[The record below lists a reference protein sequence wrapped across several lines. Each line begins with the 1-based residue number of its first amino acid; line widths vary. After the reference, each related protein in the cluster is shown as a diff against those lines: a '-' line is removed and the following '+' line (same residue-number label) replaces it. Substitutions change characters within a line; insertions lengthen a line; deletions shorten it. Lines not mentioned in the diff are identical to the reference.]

1 MKPFDIVA
9 DESVDHNVVIILRD
23 AGFTVYSITETNPSI
38 SDAAVLKIAVKNKSL
53 LLTEDKDK
61 DFGELVY
68 RFNMKHCGI
77 LLIRLVEFNSVE
89 KASLVLMAMEKH
101 FHKLVNVFS
110 VLDKKRI
117 RTRK

>member
-9 DESVDHNVVIILRD
+9 DESVDHNIVIILRD
-23 AGFTVYSITETNPSI
+23 AGFNVYSITETNSSI

-53 LLTEDKDK
+53 LLTEDKD
-61 DFGELVY
+61 FGELVY

-77 LLIRLVEFNSVE
+77 LLIRLIEFNSVE

>member
-9 DESVDHNVVIILRD
+9 DESVDHNIVIILRD
-23 AGFTVYSITETNPSI
+23 AGFTVYSITETTPSI

-53 LLTEDKDK
+53 LLTEDK